1 MFMIMPH
8 TQSATTSLHPMRIVV
23 QRTGLTPDLLRAWE
37 KRYGVLS
44 PVRSAGGQRYY
55 TDADVDHLLLL
66 TRAIEG
72 GRQIGQI
79 ARLPLSELQAM
90 VEQDEIAARSTPLRM
105 STVATDNGDSVL
117 AAALAAVDRFDG
129 PSLETTLRGAAVRLS
144 IDEMLDDVVGPL
156 LFTIGSLWHEGLLR
170 PANEHLATSIIR
182 RTLSWMTDQASLSA
196 GAPAIVIATPAG
208 QSHEM
213 GAMLASAAA
222 ASNGWRV
229 VYLGSDL
236 QASEIANAVHR
247 TRATTVALS
256 IVYPIDDE
264 QLIEELRELRAALPP
279 SVAMIVGGSG
289 AGAYAPVLREVGAEV
304 VTSLGALRNR
314 LRATPGAR

>member
-1 MFMIMPH
+1 MEA
-8 TQSATTSLHPMRIVV
+8 TQTPTAALHPMRIVV

-44 PVRSAGGQRYY
+44 PSRSAGGQRYY
-55 TDADVDHLLLL
+55 TDADVDHLVLL

-79 ARLPLSELQAM
+79 ARLPITELQAM
-90 VEQDEIAARSTPLRM
+90 VEQDEVAARSTPLRT

-129 PSLETTLRGAAVRLS
+129 PALENTLRGAAVRLS
-144 IDEMLDDVVGPL
+144 IDEMLDGVVGPL
-156 LFTIGSLWHEGLLR
+156 LFTIGSLWHQGLMR

-196 GAPAIVIATPAG
+196 GAPAIVVATPAG

-213 GAMLASAAA
+213 GAMLVSAAA

-229 VYLGSDL
+229 IYLGCDL
-236 QASEIANAVHR
+236 PAAEIASAAQR

-256 IVYPIDDE
+256 IVYPTDDE
-264 QLIEELRELRAALPP
+264 RLNEELRELRAALPP
-279 SVAMIVGGSG
+279 SVAIVVGGSG
-289 AGAYAPVLREVGAEV
+289 ADGYSPALREIGAEV
-304 VTSLGALRNR
+304 LMSLGALRNW
-314 LRATPGAR
+314 LRTTPGAR